1 MTGRGDPPPVF
12 LVEKA
17 GSEKSRKKRLTKGEW
32 FAIFSKLFPSG
43 RAVGDGDK
51 KVLKSL
57 KKGLD
62 KTRAVW
68 YSNQA
73 VRVAVADESA
83 EKTSKE
89 VEKGLDKGCEFC

>member
-1 MTGRGDPPPVF
+1 M
-12 LVEKA
+12 
-17 GSEKSRKKRLTKGEW
+17 LTKRKVS
-32 FAIFSKLFPSG
+32 AIFSKLFPSG
-43 RAVGDGDK
+43 RAVGRRK
-51 KVLKSL
+51 KSFEKSE
-57 KKGLD
+57 KRLD

-89 VEKGLDKGCEFC
+89 VEKRA

>member
-1 MTGRGDPPPVF
+1 MKED
-12 LVEKA
+12 
-17 GSEKSRKKRLTKGEW
+17 
-32 FAIFSKLFPSG
+32 IKLKIIN
-43 RAVGDGDK
+43 K

-89 VEKGLDKGCEFC
+89 VEKRA